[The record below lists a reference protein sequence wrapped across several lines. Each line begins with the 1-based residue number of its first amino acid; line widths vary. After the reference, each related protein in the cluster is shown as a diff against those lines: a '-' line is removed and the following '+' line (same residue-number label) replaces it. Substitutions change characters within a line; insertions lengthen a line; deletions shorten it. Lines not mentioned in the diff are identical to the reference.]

1 MLAKIYRNFVDLLRL
16 RRVMR
21 NVPSLR
27 TRYHRWA
34 REDVEEMHVVSWQKR
49 RD

>member
-1 MLAKIYRNFVDLLRL
+1 
-16 RRVMR
+16 MR

-34 REDVEEMHVVSWQKR
+34 REDMEEMHIVSWRKGR
-49 RD
+49 R